1 VRGAGEFKTTEERR
15 MAPDMLR
22 STTNLVKG
30 LGSLVRHRGGV
41 PRRHGVVNREMA
53 PAAVCSSGTAW
64 RHWRL
69 GF

>member
-1 VRGAGEFKTTEERR
+1 MRGAGEFKTTEERR
-15 MAPDMLR
+15 MALDMLR

-41 PRRHGVVNREMA
+41 PRRHGVVNREMV

>member
-1 VRGAGEFKTTEERR
+1 MSGPGEFKTTEERK

-22 STTNLVKG
+22 STTILVNG
-30 LGSLVRHRGGV
+30 LGSLVRHKGGV
-41 PRRHGVVNREMA
+41 PWRHGVVNWEMA

>member
-1 VRGAGEFKTTEERR
+1 
-15 MAPDMLR
+15 MALDMLR

>member
-1 VRGAGEFKTTEERR
+1 

-30 LGSLVRHRGGV
+30 LGSPVGHRGSI
-41 PRRHGVVNREMA
+41 PRRHGVVNREKA
-53 PAAVCSSGTAW
+53 PVAVYSSGTAW

>member
-1 VRGAGEFKTTEERR
+1 

-22 STTNLVKG
+22 GTTNLVKG

-53 PAAVCSSGTAW
+53 PAAVCRSGTAW
-64 RHWRL
+64 WHWWL

>member
-1 VRGAGEFKTTEERR
+1 

-30 LGSLVRHRGGV
+30 LGSLVRHYGGV
-41 PRRHGVVNREMA
+41 PRRHRVVNREMA
-53 PAAVCSSGTAW
+53 PAAVCSSRTAW
-64 RHWRL
+64 QHWWL

>member
-1 VRGAGEFKTTEERR
+1 

-30 LGSLVRHRGGV
+30 LGSLVRHWGGV

-53 PAAVCSSGTAW
+53 RAAVCSSGIAW

>member
-1 VRGAGEFKTTEERR
+1 

-30 LGSLVRHRGGV
+30 LGSLVRHRGGI
-41 PRRHGVVNREMA
+41 PWRHGVVNREMA

>member
-1 VRGAGEFKTTEERR
+1 

-22 STTNLVKG
+22 STTILVKE
-30 LGSLVRHRGGV
+30 LGSLVRHWGGV
-41 PRRHGVVNREMA
+41 PRRHDVVNREMA

-69 GF
+69 RF

>member
-1 VRGAGEFKTTEERR
+1 

-30 LGSLVRHRGGV
+30 LGLLVRHRRGV
-41 PRRHGVVNREMA
+41 PRRHDVVNWEMA

-69 GF
+69 RF

>member
-1 VRGAGEFKTTEERR
+1 

-22 STTNLVKG
+22 STTILVNG

-41 PRRHGVVNREMA
+41 PRRHGVVNWEMA

-69 GF
+69 RF